1 MSSTSPVAYGAPDE
15 ETPRHPLDVFFAP
28 RSVAV
33 IGASERPASVGRTIF
48 WNLVSNPF
56 GGVVHAV
63 NPARRQVLGIP
74 AHASVRDI
82 PEPPELAIIVTPPLT
97 VTDVLDECIAAGV
110 KAAIIV
116 SAVFNRGDLPTRALE
131 EEIRRRVVEGGIRII
146 GPNSLGVM
154 NPLLGLNAAFA
165 DQIALRGTVGFIS
178 QSGAICRSVLDWS
191 RETKTGFSKFVSFG
205 GMVDVQ
211 WSDLIYYLG
220 NDPGTRSIVIY
231 MEAVGDARSF
241 LSAAREVALSKP
253 IIVLKGGQTEAGAR
267 AARTTGYSSTDTCD
281 DAVLSAA
288 LRRCGVLRVDDVE
301 TLFFMADALGK
312 QPRPKGPRL
321 TIVSNAAAPGVLAT
335 DALIRAGG
343 ELAPM
348 SDATLEELNRVMPPY
363 WNHGNPIDIVA
374 DADPARYAAAV
385 EIAARDPESDGLLV
399 ILTPQASADAARTA
413 TAVADAAAGKGK
425 PLLASWMGGETVAPG
440 THVLTE
446 RLVPTFAYPDAAA
459 RIFAAMWHYS
469 ETLRGLYETPRPGA
483 GGVSEARAQA
493 RAAEIIR
500 GARGAGR
507 TLLDEAEC
515 RHLLQACGIPVS
527 ERPPERDEL
536 VLVFA
541 GNIDPQFGPYL
552 TFGAGGPLGA
562 ILRDRAIALPPVN
575 STLARRTMER
585 TRIYGALRDGFGNV
599 TARVEEL
606 ERMFVRFGDLVL
618 GQPWIRAI
626 EVNPI
631 VIGPN
636 GVVALDAW
644 VTLHDADTPE
654 SALPRPAIRP
664 YPSEHAVRTTLKDG
678 SEIVLRPVRPEDEG
692 AMVAFHHTLSSETV
706 YFRYLRLLSLDQRIR
721 HDRLTQLCFVDYD
734 CQVGLVAVQY
744 DEALDVDCI
753 LAISRLVKIH
763 GTRDMDFAVVVSDAF
778 QGRGLGEALLRHTV
792 AVARAEGMARVVG
805 VIHPE
810 NTAMIRM
817 CKKIGFTLS
826 KPVGDEVHAEM
837 RLE

>member
-1 MSSTSPVAYGAPDE
+1 MSSTSPVAYGAHGE

-48 WNLVSNPF
+48 WNLISNPF

-63 NPARRQVLGIP
+63 NSKRRQVLGIP

-82 PEPPELAIIVTPPLT
+82 PDPPELAVIITPAPT

-110 KAAIIV
+110 KAAIIA

-131 EEIRRRVVEGGIRII
+131 GEIRQRIVEGGIRII
-146 GPNSLGVM
+146 GPNSLGLM
-154 NPLLGLNAAFA
+154 NPVLGLNAAFA

-191 RETKTGFSKFVSFG
+191 RETRTGFSKFVSFG

-220 NDPGTRSIVIY
+220 NDPDTRSIVIY

-241 LSAAREVALSKP
+241 LSAAREVGLSKP
-253 IIVLKGGQTEAGAR
+253 IIVLKAGQTEVGAR
-267 AARTTGYSSTDTCD
+267 AARTTGYSATDTGD

-288 LRRCGVLRVDDVE
+288 LRRCGVLRVNDVE
-301 TLFFMADALGK
+301 TLFSMADALGK

-321 TIVSNAAAPGVLAT
+321 TIISNAAAPGVLAT
-335 DALIRAGG
+335 DALVTAGG
-343 ELAPM
+343 ELAPL
-348 SDATLEELNRVMPPY
+348 SGGTLGELNRALPFY
-363 WNHGNPIDIVA
+363 WNHGNPVDLVA

-413 TAVADAAAGKGK
+413 AAVADAAEGGSK

-440 THVLTE
+440 ALVLTE
-446 RLVPTFAYPDAAA
+446 RLVPNFTYPDAAA

-469 ETLRGLYETPRPGA
+469 ETLHGLYETPRPGA
-483 GGVSEARAQA
+483 GEDSESRAKA
-493 RAAEIIR
+493 TAAEIIR
-500 GARGAGR
+500 AARTAGR
-507 TLLDEAEC
+507 PLFDETESRA
-515 RHLLQACGIPVS
+515 LLQAYGIPVS
-527 ERPPERDEL
+527 DRQPRRDEV
-536 VLVFA
+536 VLAFA
-541 GNIDPQFGPYL
+541 GSVDPQFGPYL
-552 TFGAGGPLGA
+552 IFGSGSALGA
-562 ILRDRAIALPPVN
+562 VQRDRAIALPPVN

-585 TRIYGALRDGFGNV
+585 TRIYRALRDGFGNV
-599 TARVEEL
+599 SAQLDEL
-606 ERMFVRFGDLVL
+606 ERLFVRFGDLVL
-618 GQPWIRAI
+618 DQPWIRSI
-626 EVNPI
+626 EVNPV
-631 VIGPN
+631 VIGPE
-636 GVVALDAW
+636 GVAALDAW
-644 VTLHDADTPE
+644 VTLHDPGTPE
-654 SALPRPAIRP
+654 TALPRPAIRP
-664 YPSEHAVRTTLKDG
+664 YPFEYITPKALKDG
-678 SEIVLRPVRPEDEG
+678 TTVMLRPIRPEDEG
-692 AMVAFHHTLSSETV
+692 AMVAFHRTLSSDTV

-734 CQVGLVAVQY
+734 CHIGLVAVEH
-744 DEALDVDCI
+744 DEALGEERI
-753 LAISRLVKIH
+753 LAIARLVKIH
-763 GTRDMDFAVVVSDAF
+763 GTSDSDFALVVSDAF
-778 QGRGLGEALLRHTV
+778 QGRGLGEALLRHLLE
-792 AVARAEGMARVVG
+792 VARAERMERVIG

-810 NTAMIRM
+810 NMPMLRL
-817 CKKIGFTLS
+817 CKKVGFTLT
-826 KPVGDEVHAEM
+826 KPVGEEVRAEI

>member
-1 MSSTSPVAYGAPDE
+1 MAPDSPVSYGAPGE
-15 ETPRHPLDVFFAP
+15 ETQRHPLDVFFAP

-33 IGASERPASVGRTIF
+33 IGASERPASVGRSIF
-48 WNLVSNPF
+48 WNLISNPF

-82 PEPPELAIIVTPPLT
+82 PEPPELAIIITPALT
-97 VTDVLDECIAAGV
+97 VIEALDECIAAGV

-131 EEIRRRVVEGGIRII
+131 DEIRRRVVEGGIRII

-154 NPLLGLNAAFA
+154 NPTLNLNAAFA

-191 RETKTGFSKFVSFG
+191 LETRTGFSKFVSFG

-220 NDPGTRSIVIY
+220 NDPATRSIVIY

-253 IIVLKGGQTEAGAR
+253 IIVLKGGQTGAGAR
-267 AARTTGYSSTDTCD
+267 AARTTGYSAADTCD

-301 TLFFMADALGK
+301 TLFSMADALGK

-335 DALIRAGG
+335 DALVTAGG
-343 ELAPM
+343 DLAPL
-348 SDATLEELNRVMPPY
+348 SAATLEALDSVLPPY
-363 WNHGNPIDIVA
+363 WNHGNPVDIVA
-374 DADPARYAAAV
+374 DADPDRYAAAV
-385 EIAARDPESDGLLV
+385 EIAARDDETDGLLV

-413 TAVADAAAGKGK
+413 TAVADAASGCGK
-425 PLLASWMGGETVAPG
+425 PLLAAWMGGESVAPG
-440 THVLTE
+440 THVLTD
-446 RLVPTFAYPDAAA
+446 RLVPTFTYPDTAA

-469 ETLRGLYETPRPGA
+469 ETLHGLYETPRPGA
-483 GGVSEARAQA
+483 GDASEGRARA

-500 GARGAGR
+500 IAREAGR
-507 TLLDEAEC
+507 TLLDEAES
-515 RHLLQACGIPVS
+515 RGLLEAYGIPVAA
-527 ERPPERDEL
+527 RTPERDEP
-536 VLVFA
+536 VLTFA
-541 GNIDPQFGPYL
+541 GNVDPQFGPYL

-562 ILRDRAIALPPVN
+562 ILRDHAIALPPVN
-575 STLARRTMER
+575 TTLARRTMER
-585 TRIYGALRDGFGNV
+585 TRIYGALREGFGNAA
-599 TARVEEL
+599 ARIEEL
-606 ERMFVRFGDLVL
+606 ERIFVRFGDLVL
-618 GQPWIRAI
+618 GQPWIQSI
-626 EVNPI
+626 EVNPV
-631 VIGPN
+631 VIGAH
-636 GVVALDAW
+636 GVEALDAW
-644 VTLHDADTPE
+644 VTLHGPDTPE
-654 SALPRPAIRP
+654 EALPRPAIRP
-664 YPSEHAVRTTLKDG
+664 YPSEHIARTVLKDG
-678 SEIVLRPVRPEDEG
+678 SEITLRPVRPEDEG

-734 CQVGLVAVQY
+734 CQIGLVAAQY
-744 DEALDVDCI
+744 DEAIDVDCI
-753 LAISRLVKIH
+753 LAIARLVRIH
-763 GTRDMDFAVVVSDAF
+763 GTHDMDFAVVVSDAC

-792 AVARAEGMARVVG
+792 AVARAEGAARVIG
-805 VIHPE
+805 SIHPE
-810 NTAMIRM
+810 NTAMIRL
-817 CKKIGFTLS
+817 CKKVGFVLS
-826 KPVGDEVHAEM
+826 KPVGEEVRAEM
-837 RLE
+837 RLA